1 MGPNYQGWM
10 EYESAWIAGYRK
22 KMMRTTTH
30 VTIPAVLVML
40 ALLFGGLGFVD
51 QMKME
56 DAILGAVSGL
66 ILGGV
71 VCGFFY
77 ALLRFG
83 LRDGKYRRLV
93 ERAVETA
100 DIPQEE
106 REQLGTELLA
116 ARDDPKGRIY
126 FEMKSLNS
134 NNTPA
139 RFVLT
144 PHYAML
150 VGGYPYAI
158 LVRLQDIAEIRGG
171 EEKKLETRRGTQT
184 RTTSLTT
191 LYTIGYYRR
200 DRADR
205 SLGPDD
211 LPDEAMGFFSQRV
224 RDEALA
230 MLAKQTGIVRTA
242 EGGAYHGNV

>member
-1 MGPNYQGWM
+1 ML
-10 EYESAWIAGYRK
+10 ELLFSALPELIA
-22 KMMRTTTH
+22 
-30 VTIPAVLVML
+30 VTPVLLIGLLPSALLVML

-100 DIPQEE
+100 GIPQEE

-116 ARDDPKGRIY
+116 ARDDPKGRI
-126 FEMKSLNS
+126 
-134 NNTPA
+134 
-139 RFVLT
+139 
-144 PHYAML
+144 
-150 VGGYPYAI
+150 
-158 LVRLQDIAEIRGG
+158 
-171 EEKKLETRRGTQT
+171 
-184 RTTSLTT
+184 
-191 LYTIGYYRR
+191 
-200 DRADR
+200 
-205 SLGPDD
+205 
-211 LPDEAMGFFSQRV
+211 
-224 RDEALA
+224 
-230 MLAKQTGIVRTA
+230 
-242 EGGAYHGNV
+242 